1 MEAAGVNDRA
11 QLAVAEAELRD
22 RINERWMRRGVT
34 MWDPERTYVDA
45 QAQLE
50 ADVSLLPGVILRG
63 GCVIGAG
70 AEIGPNSVLTDTT
83 VGEGAVVAE
92 SVCTRATIGDGARV
106 GPYCVLEP
114 GAEVARTGTEVW
126 RPHYGASAGR
136 GRPEQAPPGETGRPA
151 AQ

>member
-1 MEAAGVNDRA
+1 VLSSAGYRVRSLVLPDSMEAAGVNDRA

-45 QAQLE
+45 RAHLE

-63 GCVIGAG
+63 DCTVGAG

-83 VGEGAVVAE
+83 VGEGAVVTE
-92 SVCTRATIGDGARV
+92 SVCTRATVGAGARI
-106 GPYCVLEP
+106 GPYSVLEP
-114 GAEVARTGTEVW
+114 GAEVPAGAVIG
-126 RPHYGASAGR
+126 PHAVHRSPDA
-136 GRPEQAPPGETGRPA
+136 
-151 AQ
+151 

>member
-1 MEAAGVNDRA
+1 MNDRA

-45 QAQLE
+45 SAHLE

-63 GCVIGAG
+63 SCSVGAG

-83 VGEGAVVAE
+83 VGPGAVVAE
-92 SVCTRATIGDGARV
+92 SVCTLAVIGAGARV
-106 GPYCVLEP
+106 GPFSVLEP
-114 GAEVARTGTEVW
+114 GAEVADGVEL
-126 RPHYGASAGR
+126 RPHTVLTG
-136 GRPEQAPPGETGRPA
+136 PGPDG
-151 AQ
+151 